1 MTFLA
6 KLIPLNPSYR
16 FKLSSNS
23 FLLVEGGV
31 KDQGGLSGAQGN
43 AHAGEVWDLGG
54 LGVCKVGEKCQEGQD
69 PPANYKPIQ
78 QVLQLHL
85 AITTIFFLICTSS
98 YIFFLFPQAKSS
110 KRYSTLVPLLAPFI
124 TSLILIS
131 DLCVAHTLEIKEGVK
146 DVWRVGVFWLGTV
159 SFVFSI
165 IWCILAELDG
175 MYKRRDSAES
185 DEPIVQREQER
196 RLAEKAV
203 HGVFSLWPWRREEK
217 KRSRSKE
224 GSGRERSKSHHSDS
238 KKSHHRSKSRSGTV

>member
-16 FKLSSNS
+16 FKLFTNISVHFFAVLTIL
-23 FLLVEGGV
+23 FLVLPGVSGPQTAFFWLRVE
-31 KDQGGLSGAQGN
+31 
-43 AHAGEVWDLGG
+43 
-54 LGVCKVGEKCQEGQD
+54 CQEGQD